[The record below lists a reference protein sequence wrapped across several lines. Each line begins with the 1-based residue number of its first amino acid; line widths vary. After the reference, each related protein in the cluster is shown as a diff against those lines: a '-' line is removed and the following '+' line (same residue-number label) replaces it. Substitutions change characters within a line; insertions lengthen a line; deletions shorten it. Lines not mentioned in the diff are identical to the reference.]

1 MISAL
6 NRIRQ
11 RIGRTHASALINNGD
26 NCIRVDA
33 ASLIELH
40 RAAQGLP
47 LKIGKISSRQSGNY
61 LSPFKGRGMEFDE
74 VRPYQPGDDIR
85 TLDWRVTART
95 GKAHTKLFR
104 EERERSVLM
113 WVDLRLPMFFA
124 TQGAFK
130 SVIAARAAALLA
142 WSAAHHGDRLG
153 GLIFS
158 DRQHHEMRPQRG
170 RKAVLHFISRLAN
183 HSAWQKNTKDDA
195 IRDHAGREA
204 AIRLRR
210 VSRPGSLIFLISDFR
225 DIDSQ
230 AESHLGQIARH
241 NDVVAIFIYDPLE
254 SELPP
259 AGIYKVS
266 SGEQEVTV
274 NTFGQESRNSYHQQF
289 LKRYEH
295 VQGFCHRH
303 GIYFLSCST
312 TQDLVGTLITGL
324 GLKTSGKYVK

>member
-1 MISAL
+1 MKTL
-6 NRIRQ
+6 DRIR
-11 RIGRTHASALINNGD
+11 RRVGRAHANEAIDSNNR
-26 NCIRVDA
+26 IRVDA

-113 WVDLRLPMFFA
+113 WVDLRSPMFFA

-158 DRQHHEMRPQRG
+158 ERQHQEMRPQRG

-183 HSAWQKNTKDDA
+183 HSAWQNNIKGSGVRDDT
-195 IRDHAGREA
+195 GREA
-204 AIRLRR
+204 VIRLRR
-210 VSRPGSLIFLISDFR
+210 VSRPGSMVFLISDFR
-225 DIDSQ
+225 DIDKQ

-266 SGEQEVTV
+266 SGDQEMTV
-274 NTFGQESRNSYHQQF
+274 NTFSLESRKSYHRRFQQ
-289 LKRYEH
+289 RYEH
-295 VQGFCHRH
+295 VREFCHRH

-312 TQDLVGTLITGL
+312 TQDMVGTLISGL
-324 GLKTSGKYVK
+324 GIKPGGKQIK